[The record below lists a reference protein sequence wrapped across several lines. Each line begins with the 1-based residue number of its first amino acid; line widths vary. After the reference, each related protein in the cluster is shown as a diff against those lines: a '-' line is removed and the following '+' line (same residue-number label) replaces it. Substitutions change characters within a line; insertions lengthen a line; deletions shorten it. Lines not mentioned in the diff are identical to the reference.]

1 MIAPAQPENEQERLA
16 SLQSLRVLDTEPEE
30 RFDRVTRLARKIF
43 DVPIAVISLV
53 DENRQWFKSCCGLEA
68 KETSR
73 EVSFCGHTIHHNHPF
88 IVEDA
93 LQDKRFFDN
102 PLVINEPYIR
112 FYAGHPVA
120 APTGENIGTVCI
132 IDTKIRTLSSEDI
145 TALTDLAGLVT
156 AEFMS
161 SQLATMDELTNIA
174 NRRGFKCI
182 AQHCMNM
189 AARQED
195 NCYLVY
201 FDLNNFKLF
210 NDNYGHAIGDQVLKV
225 FSEQMKSTFRT
236 SDICARL
243 GGDEF
248 TVLLTD
254 TQLETAQQAIK
265 RFASNLR
272 TISTQLDLPYQ
283 ISFSHGMV
291 SFDKSVHFTVEH
303 LIAEADDA
311 MYQDKHRQ

>member
-1 MIAPAQPENEQERLA
+1 MISPAQPENERERLA

-30 RFDRVTRLARKIF
+30 RFDRVTRLAKKIF

-53 DENRQWFKSCCGLEA
+53 DENRQWFKSCDGLDA

-73 EVSFCGHTIHHNHPF
+73 EVSFCGHTIHHNRPL

-93 LQDKRFFDN
+93 LQDRRFFDN
-102 PLVINEPYIR
+102 PLVISAPHIR
-112 FYAGHPVA
+112 FYAGHPVS

-132 IDTKIRTLSSEDI
+132 IDTKIRKLSAEDI
-145 TALTDLAGLVT
+145 TALTDLAGLVS

-161 SQLATMDELTNIA
+161 SQLATMDDLTSIA

-182 AQHCMNM
+182 AQHSMDM

-210 NDNYGHAIGDQVLKV
+210 NDNYGHAIGDQVLKI

-236 SDICARL
+236 SDVCARL

-248 TVLLTD
+248 AVLLTD
-254 TQLETAQQAIK
+254 TQLDKAQQAIK
-265 RFASNLR
+265 RFASNL
-272 TISTQLDLPYQ
+272 TAISTQLDLPYQ
-283 ISFSHGMV
+283 ISFSHGLV
-291 SFDKSVHFTVEH
+291 SFDKGIHFTIEQ
-303 LIAEADDA
+303 LIAEADNA
-311 MYQDKHRQ
+311 MYQDKHRA